1 MGNERIVQTKES
13 NYQDTLKE
21 DETEPLV
28 RIQKSVLSIAV
39 LFFLFL
45 FIDSPVTVIGWILLL
60 GIAAFLAYII
70 IQIHAIKRNKLFID
84 KQRENDL

>member
-1 MGNERIVQTKES
+1 MGNEKIVQTKES
-13 NYQDTLKE
+13 NYQGTLKE
-21 DETEPLV
+21 NETESLV
-28 RIQKSVLSIAV
+28 RIQKSALSIVV

-70 IQIHAIKRNKLFID
+70 IQIHTIKQNKLFID
-84 KQRENDL
+84 KQSENDL